1 MATEIFVKKSDIQA
15 PAGTAFKW
23 HEKPGALQRLT
34 PPWQNMKVLQ
44 QSKGIP
50 VGATVTMVN
59 YFFGFPVKMEAE
71 HLDYKKGTFFQDTL
85 TKSPFS
91 SWVHNH
97 SFFEKGEEV
106 SELEDKIEYRL
117 PWYFP
122 RFLKTKVKKEL
133 HRIFNY
139 RHAVFQK
146 DIERQAMS
154 DKPLTILLS
163 GASGL
168 LGAALIPFF
177 TTGGHKVLTLVR
189 RTADPLKNEISWD
202 PAKGELD
209 LDGIGKIDVVINLNG
224 SPIAEGRWTEE
235 RKKRIIESRTASTLL
250 LAEKI
255 AALTEKPDLFFS
267 ASAIGYYGDT
277 GNESV
282 DEKGN
287 VGDMY
292 ISDVCNVWEES
303 AEKAVKS
310 GVRTVFG
317 RIGVVLTPRGGAL
330 EKMLPSFYFGMGG
343 RLSTGSQYMSCI
355 SLEDII
361 GSIWHIIM
369 TPEISGPVNL
379 VNPTPVTNKEFTK
392 TIGKV
397 LSKPAFFIIPSW
409 LINLIWGKMGKEL
422 LLSGAKAE
430 PAVLKNTGYV
440 FCHETL
446 EDALRA
452 ELGR

>member
-15 PAGTAFKW
+15 SAETAFEW

-34 PPWQNMKVLQ
+34 PPWQKMKVLQ
-44 QSKGIP
+44 QSKGIS

-59 YFFGFPVKMEAE
+59 YFFGLPVKMEAE
-71 HLDYKKGTFFQDTL
+71 HLDYKKGSFFQDTL

-91 SWVHNH
+91 SWLHNH
-97 SFFEKGEEV
+97 SFFEKGEEA
-106 SELEDKIEYRL
+106 SELEDKIEYSL

-122 RFLKTKVKKEL
+122 GFLKTKVKKEL
-133 HRIFNY
+133 HRIFKY

-154 DKPLTILLS
+154 DKPLTILIS

-177 TTGGHKVLTLVR
+177 TTGGHRVLKLVR
-189 RTADPLKNEISWD
+189 RSADPLKNEIAWD

-235 RKKRIIESRTASTLL
+235 RKKRIVESRTASTLL

-255 AALTEKPDLFFS
+255 AELAEKPDLFFS
-267 ASAIGYYGDT
+267 ASAIGYYGNS
-277 GNESV
+277 GSNPI
-282 DEKGN
+282 DEKGK
-287 VGDMY
+287 VGDLY
-292 ISDVCNVWEES
+292 ISDVCKVWENS
-303 AEKAVKS
+303 AEKAVTA

-317 RIGVVLTPRGGAL
+317 RIGIVLTPQGGAL
-330 EKMLPSFYFGMGG
+330 EKMLPGFYLGLGG
-343 RLSTGSQYMSCI
+343 RLSKGDQYMSWI
-355 SLEDII
+355 SLEDIV

-369 TPEISGPVNL
+369 NKEISGPVNL
-379 VNPTPVTNKEFTK
+379 SGPAPVTNKEFTK

-397 LSKPAFFIIPSW
+397 LSRPAFMLVPGW

-422 LLSGAKAE
+422 LLSGSNAK
-430 PAVLKNTGYV
+430 PSVLLDSGYN
-440 FCHETL
+440 FSHKTL
-446 EDALRA
+446 EEALRA